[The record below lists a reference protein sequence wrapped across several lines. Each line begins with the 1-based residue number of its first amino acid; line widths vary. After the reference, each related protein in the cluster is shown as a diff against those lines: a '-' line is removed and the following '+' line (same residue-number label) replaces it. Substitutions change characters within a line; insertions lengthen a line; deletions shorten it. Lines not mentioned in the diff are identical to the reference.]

1 MKRSLVALVI
11 VASLGLSTGCI
22 ATRKFT
28 RNEVK
33 ASADTLNSRIDT
45 TNGEVK
51 ETQDQVDRVN
61 TRVTAVD
68 GRVTTVDGRVTE
80 LDAKTTQ
87 GINAVKGDLTTMN
100 TTVNARVDRTDSNI
114 TSLDDRFKNRNNFSV
129 SSEKAVLFKFD
140 SARLDP
146 AYNADLDAIAASLMS
161 NPDAFV
167 VLEGHTDA
175 TGDREYNVR
184 LGERRVEAVRRYL
197 AVEKQVPVF
206 KIHVISFGSAKPIAE
221 NNSRENREKNRAVNI
236 SVLVPNAG
244 NTRAANQ

>member
-100 TTVNARVDRTDSNI
+100 TTVNARVDRTDTNI
-114 TSLDDRFKNRNNFSV
+114 TNLDDRFKNRNNFSV

-175 TGDREYNVR
+175 TGDREYNV
-184 LGERRVEAVRRYL
+184 
-197 AVEKQVPVF
+197 
-206 KIHVISFGSAKPIAE
+206 
-221 NNSRENREKNRAVNI
+221 
-236 SVLVPNAG
+236 
-244 NTRAANQ
+244 